1 MWWCSY
7 ASESACLIVVVH
19 TLRYLVLQP
28 TDVRPVLCYVCVR
41 TLTLRLNIMA
51 CITPGLHMGTAMHV
65 CAHARLWQRLCCD
78 TMYPHVLCVCVLVCA
93 PFPCHAPFYRT
104 LHTPSSMHPYH
115 PPTHRSSPPI
125 PTPPIPTPLSPPPT
139 HPFYCTL
146 HTPFRHAPLPHPPT
160 ATFTL
165 QQQFILIVGLGA
177 GDKCLATSNAF

>member
-1 MWWCSY
+1 MLQVCTDAYFALKHYGLHNTGAAHGDSY
-7 ASESACLIVVVH
+7 A
-19 TLRYLVLQP
+19 
-28 TDVRPVLCYVCVR
+28 CVR
-41 TLTLRLNIMA
+41 TCPLVAAPVLRYNVS
-51 CITPGLHMGTAMHV
+51 TRV
-65 CAHARLWQRLCCD
+65 
-78 TMYPHVLCVCVLVCA
+78 VCVCVLVCA

-125 PTPPIPTPLSPPPT
+125 PTPPIPTPPSPPLT

-165 QQQFILIVGLGA
+165 QQQFILIVGHGA
-177 GDKCLATSNAF
+177 GDKCLAASNAF